1 MTLDLDTLSACLDA
15 LLAAVRARAPRASA
29 RTLTTSDIRDL
40 VTAIGAVASSAN
52 ADDVRLTARLHGGFV
67 PGSYRG
73 AAEAD
78 YAYVEIDLRT
88 GTVVKMNVGRDY
100 AQRRPHGRGE
110 HLVLRLARE
119 GQSDGRIVRG

>member
-1 MTLDLDTLSACLDA
+1 MTLDLDTLAATLDTA
-15 LLAAVRARAPRASA
+15 LAALRFAYPRVSA
-29 RTLTTSDIRDL
+29 RVLTAGDLRDL
-40 VTAIGAVASSAN
+40 VTAVGAVASSAN
-52 ADDVRLTARLHGGFV
+52 PDDVRLVARLHGGFV

-88 GTVVKMNVGRDY
+88 GEVVKASVRRDY

-110 HLVLRLARE
+110 HRVLRLARE

>member
-1 MTLDLDTLSACLDA
+1 MTLDLDTLAATLDTA
-15 LLAAVRARAPRASA
+15 LTAVRARAPRASA
-29 RTLTTSDIRDL
+29 RTLTVGDLRDL

-78 YAYVEIDLRT
+78 YAYVEINLVT
-88 GTVVKMNVGRDY
+88 GEVVKANVARDY
-100 AQRRPHGRGE
+100 AQRRPHGKGE

>member
-1 MTLDLDTLSACLDA
+1 MTLDLDTLAASLDA
-15 LLAAVRARAPRASA
+15 LLSAVRATHSRART

-40 VTAIGAVASSAN
+40 VTAVGAVASSAN
-52 ADDVRLTARLHGGFV
+52 PDDVRLVARMHGGFI

-73 AAEAD
+73 MAEAD
-78 YAYVEIDLRT
+78 YAYVEVNLVT

-100 AQRRPHGRGE
+100 AQRRPYGKGE

-119 GQSDGRIVRG
+119 GQTDGRIVRG